1 VPGLRT
7 VLAVSAMLA
16 AATVAGAAP
25 KELSEEE
32 VTAALMA
39 HIAAHTRDGVFA
51 FVDPLTGEHLTLV
64 LDNVRVVRGLPGYGW
79 FPNVNFHDAKTPAR
93 KYALDF
99 WLLPDDGDAAPKL
112 IDARIHKAPQK
123 DGDGWMSITRRPMAW
138 WWLPTIERSSAVAG
152 KPAWRVLGDIHMH
165 IAKTRNGEAV
175 ALADETGAERS
186 LQLID
191 VEQPVG
197 RSKADGRYF
206 ACALLREPKTEPAAF
221 YSAAYWL
228 DDKTKQITAGKAAR
242 VEMANTGDRKAAS
255 EPRCNVDGVNF
266 DIVD

>member
-1 VPGLRT
+1 

-16 AATVAGAAP
+16 AATVASAAA
-25 KELSEEE
+25 KELSEED

-39 HIAAHTRDGVFA
+39 HIVAHTRDGAFA
-51 FVDPLTGEHLTLV
+51 FVDPLTGEQPALV
-64 LDNVRVVRGLPGYGW
+64 FDGVRVVRGLPGYGW
-79 FPNVNFHDAKTPAR
+79 FPNVNFHDAKTPAK

-99 WLLPDDGDAAPKL
+99 WLLPDDDDGALKP
-112 IDARIHKAPQK
+112 IDVRIHKAPQR

-138 WWLPTIERSSAVAG
+138 WWLPTIERASAVAG
-152 KPAWRVLGDIHMH
+152 KPAWHVLGDIHMH
-165 IAKTRNGEAV
+165 IAKMRKGEAV
-175 ALADETGAERS
+175 VLPDETGAELS

-197 RSKADGRYF
+197 RSKTDGRYF
-206 ACALLREPKTEPAAF
+206 ACALLRKPGSEPAEF

-228 DDKTKQITAGKAAR
+228 DDKMKRITAGKAAR
-242 VEMANTGDRKAAS
+242 TEMANTGDRKAAS
-255 EPRCNVDGVNF
+255 EPRCDVEGAAF